1 VTPSFSVRDVATR
14 DDSYFR
20 LKMGVLAPGG
30 ELTPDRFRVLVG
42 NGGDELIALQYEV
55 IDAQATGKR
64 SWRGFGSA
72 RTIPRSILRSKPPQ
86 AVTASTTSA
95 FTRATSARD
104 RRLLSRSAATT
115 ASRKVTSISRT
126 IFRG

>member
-1 VTPSFSVRDVATR
+1 MLEVPGEGPETVTPSFSVRDVATR

-55 IDAQATGKR
+55 IDGA
-64 SWRGFGSA
+64 
-72 RTIPRSILRSKPPQ
+72 
-86 AVTASTTSA
+86 
-95 FTRATSARD
+95 
-104 RRLLSRSAATT
+104 RRLE
-115 ASRKVTSISRT
+115 
-126 IFRG
+126 RGPGAVLGRRGQSHVRF